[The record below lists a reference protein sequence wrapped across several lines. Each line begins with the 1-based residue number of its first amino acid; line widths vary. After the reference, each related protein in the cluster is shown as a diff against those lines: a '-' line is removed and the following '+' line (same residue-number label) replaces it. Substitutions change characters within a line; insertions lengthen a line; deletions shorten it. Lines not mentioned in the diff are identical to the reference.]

1 MSTLAAAQTCTA
13 PSGPTYPPQ
22 CPGGT
27 TPQGTR
33 FSVRS
38 YNASAEFRFIRPL
51 DSYSLVPV
59 LLTPFAHFH
68 RQHMEHIRCRGS
80 VPSLSQCPVPLWSY
94 LVVTDGDEEATRFN
108 QTICPLGH
116 YCDKGIVI
124 ECPPGRYGGT
134 LGLYDS
140 GCSGPCDAG
149 YYCPSASINKTQ
161 VIVVGCCVVCV

>member
-1 MSTLAAAQTCTA
+1 MPKAAYHCSLNALYLC
-13 PSGPTYPPQ
+13 GP
-22 CPGGT
+22 
-27 TPQGTR
+27 
-33 FSVRS
+33 
-38 YNASAEFRFIRPL
+38 I
-51 DSYSLVPV
+51 
-59 LLTPFAHFH
+59 LL
-68 RQHMEHIRCRGS
+68 
-80 VPSLSQCPVPLWSY
+80 
-94 LVVTDGDEEATRFN
+94 TDGDEEATRFH

-161 VIVVGCCVVCV
+161 VMVIGCCVVCVCVCMFSCLRA